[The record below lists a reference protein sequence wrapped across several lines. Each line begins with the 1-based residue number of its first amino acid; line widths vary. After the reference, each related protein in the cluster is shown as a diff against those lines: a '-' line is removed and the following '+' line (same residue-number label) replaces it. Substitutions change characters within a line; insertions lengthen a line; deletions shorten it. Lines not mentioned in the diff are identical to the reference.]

1 MKKLFFVVSVMAC
14 SLISAQKSES
24 RVKFGAK
31 AGINISRMISSPEI
45 EKIGNSRT
53 GMYVG
58 GFANIPLGRVVSI
71 QPEVLYSQTGFRNAN
86 QSYLLYTQLPDGR
99 VNSEIVQK
107 NTKANLDYISVPVM
121 FQFNL
126 TREFYLEVG
135 PQFSFLVNNKQT
147 IKNIDKGIINNNKKF
162 DTSGFEFG
170 FALGTGYYFN
180 ENIGV
185 SARYSFS
192 AAPMV
197 DQNNTGK
204 IYDQNKA
211 KATSLLQLG
220 IIYKF

>member
-14 SLISAQKSES
+14 SFISAQKSES
-24 RVKFGAK
+24 GVKFGAK
-31 AGINISRMISSPEI
+31 AGITLSSIISSPEI

-53 GMYVG
+53 GIYVG
-58 GFANIPLGRVVSI
+58 GFANIPLGRFLSI

-86 QSYLLYTQLPDGR
+86 QNYSLSTKLPDGNVSR
-99 VNSEIVQK
+99 EIVQK
-107 NTKANLDYISVPVM
+107 STKANLDYISVPVM
-121 FQFNL
+121 LQFNL
-126 TREFYLEVG
+126 TREFYLEAG
-135 PQFSFLVNNKQT
+135 PQFNFLVNNKQT
-147 IKNIDKGIINNNKKF
+147 IKNIEGIINNNKKY

-170 FALGTGYYFN
+170 FALGTGYYFT

-192 AAPMV
+192 ATSMV

-204 IYDQNKA
+204 IYDQHKA